1 MKRQELLFDAPNGA
15 LFSDDR
21 QYRYKLWRR
30 WDSDNARS
38 LLCIGLNPSTA
49 DESKEDPTIRRVIR
63 FAQSWGLGAMRMMNL
78 FAYVTPYPKE
88 LRFDDDADRN
98 LGLLESTGHE
108 VLSSSGLILFA
119 WGNFTEARD
128 RGAEVAALF
137 PQAMCLG
144 HNTNGSPKHPL
155 YIRGDTVPI
164 QYR

>member
-21 QYRYKLWRR
+21 RYRYKLWRR
-30 WDSDNARS
+30 WESDNARS

-49 DESKEDPTIRRVIR
+49 DESNEDPTIRRVIR
-63 FAQSWGLGAMRMMNL
+63 FAHSWGLGAMRMMNL
-78 FAYVTPYPKE
+78 FGYVTPYPKE
-88 LRFDDDADRN
+88 LVADDSWEMNREIIHINGKD
-98 LGLLESTGHE
+98 
-108 VLSSSGLILFA
+108 VLASGGIVLFA

-128 RGAEVAALF
+128 RGAEVADLF

-155 YIRGDTVPI
+155 YIRGDTVPT